1 MDFEGL
7 KLLFC
12 VAAFGW
18 IVYMAF
24 KQKMHKMDPESF
36 KFLALIFGGLLLA
49 FICFL
54 IPGGAKYTFVLIG
67 VTMGGMTT
75 KIFYRNIK
83 SVNICNEEIMGVYQG
98 YNSYPSKT
106 VSSYAPIFKY
116 KYNGKTYVR
125 QCSKQNGLH
134 GEGHRLFQQ
143 QTLVLH
149 DTLEWLY
156 KYVVVLLLKG
166 IPPLYFVQFF

>member
-1 MDFEGL
+1 MNFEGL

-54 IPGGAKYTFVLIG
+54 IPGGAKYTFILIG
-67 VTMGGMTT
+67 VTIGGMITM
-75 KIFYRNIK
+75 IFYHNIK
-83 SVNICNEEIMGVYQG
+83 SWGSIKAIIRIQVKQYQAMLLFL
-98 YNSYPSKT
+98 NTSTTEKHMS
-106 VSSYAPIFKY
+106 VS
-116 KYNGKTYVR
+116 
-125 QCSKQNGLH
+125 
-134 GEGHRLFQQ
+134 
-143 QTLVLH
+143 VLTH
-149 DTLEWLY
+149 IALRN
-156 KYVVVLLLKG
+156 
-166 IPPLYFVQFF
+166 

>member
-67 VTMGGMTT
+67 VTIGGMITM
-75 KIFYRNIK
+75 IFYHNIK
-83 SVNICNEEIMGVYQG
+83 
-98 YNSYPSKT
+98 
-106 VSSYAPIFKY
+106 
-116 KYNGKTYVR
+116 
-125 QCSKQNGLH
+125 
-134 GEGHRLFQQ
+134 
-143 QTLVLH
+143 
-149 DTLEWLY
+149 
-156 KYVVVLLLKG
+156 LLL
-166 IPPLYFVQFF
+166 FVMKKLLGSIKAIIRIQVKQYQAMLLFLNTSITEKHMSSSVLTHIALRN

>member
-1 MDFEGL
+1 MDFEGFE
-7 KLLFC
+7 LLFC

-67 VTMGGMTT
+67 VTIGGMITM
-75 KIFYRNIK
+75 IFYHNIK
-83 SVNICNEEIMGVYQG
+83 SVNICNEEIMGSIKAIIRIQVKQYQ
-98 YNSYPSKT
+98 
-106 VSSYAPIFKY
+106 AM
-116 KYNGKTYVR
+116 
-125 QCSKQNGLH
+125 L
-134 GEGHRLFQQ
+134 LFLN
-143 QTLVLH
+143 TSTTEKHMSASVLTH
-149 DTLEWLY
+149 IALRN
-156 KYVVVLLLKG
+156 
-166 IPPLYFVQFF
+166 

>member
-24 KQKMHKMDPESF
+24 KQKMHKMDPKSF
-36 KFLALIFGGLLLA
+36 KFLVLIFGGLLLA

-83 SVNICNEEIMGVYQG
+83 SVNICNEEIMGV
-98 YNSYPSKT
+98 
-106 VSSYAPIFKY
+106 
-116 KYNGKTYVR
+116 
-125 QCSKQNGLH
+125 
-134 GEGHRLFQQ
+134 
-143 QTLVLH
+143 
-149 DTLEWLY
+149 
-156 KYVVVLLLKG
+156 
-166 IPPLYFVQFF
+166 

>member
-1 MDFEGL
+1 MEFEGFE
-7 KLLFC
+7 LLFC
-12 VAAFGW
+12 VVAFGW

-54 IPGGAKYTFVLIG
+54 IRGGAKYTFVLIG
-67 VTMGGMTT
+67 VTIGGMITP
-75 KIFYRNIK
+75 IFIIILTIF
-83 SVNICNEEIMGVYQG
+83 ICNEEIMGVYQG

-116 KYNGKTYVR
+116 STTE
-125 QCSKQNGLH
+125 KQAAS
-134 GEGHRLFQQ
+134 
-143 QTLVLH
+143 VLTH
-149 DTLEWLY
+149 IALRN
-156 KYVVVLLLKG
+156 
-166 IPPLYFVQFF
+166 

>member
-1 MDFEGL
+1 MNFEGL

-54 IPGGAKYTFVLIG
+54 IY
-67 VTMGGMTT
+67 
-75 KIFYRNIK
+75 
-83 SVNICNEEIMGVYQG
+83 
-98 YNSYPSKT
+98 
-106 VSSYAPIFKY
+106 
-116 KYNGKTYVR
+116 
-125 QCSKQNGLH
+125 
-134 GEGHRLFQQ
+134 
-143 QTLVLH
+143 
-149 DTLEWLY
+149 
-156 KYVVVLLLKG
+156 
-166 IPPLYFVQFF
+166 

>member
-54 IPGGAKYTFVLIG
+54 IPGGAKY
-67 VTMGGMTT
+67 
-75 KIFYRNIK
+75 R
-83 SVNICNEEIMGVYQG
+83 SEERRV
-98 YNSYPSKT
+98 
-106 VSSYAPIFKY
+106 
-116 KYNGKTYVR
+116 GKECRSRWSPY
-125 QCSKQNGLH
+125 H
-134 GEGHRLFQQ
+134 
-143 QTLVLH
+143 
-149 DTLEWLY
+149 
-156 KYVVVLLLKG
+156 
-166 IPPLYFVQFF
+166 

>member
-7 KLLFC
+7 KLLFY

-36 KFLALIFGGLLLA
+36 KFLALISVGIT

-67 VTMGGMTT
+67 VTIGGMITL
-75 KIFYRNIK
+75 IFYHN
-83 SVNICNEEIMGVYQG
+83 
-98 YNSYPSKT
+98 
-106 VSSYAPIFKY
+106 PIFDSQEEK
-116 KYNGKTYVR
+116 K
-125 QCSKQNGLH
+125 S
-134 GEGHRLFQQ
+134 
-143 QTLVLH
+143 
-149 DTLEWLY
+149 LY
-156 KYVVVLLLKG
+156 
-166 IPPLYFVQFF
+166 PL

>member
-1 MDFEGL
+1 MNFEGL

-54 IPGGAKYTFVLIG
+54 IPGGAKYTFILIG
-67 VTMGGMTT
+67 VTIGGMITM
-75 KIFYRNIK
+75 IFIIILN
-83 SVNICNEEIMGVYQG
+83 
-98 YNSYPSKT
+98 
-106 VSSYAPIFKY
+106 
-116 KYNGKTYVR
+116 
-125 QCSKQNGLH
+125 
-134 GEGHRLFQQ
+134 
-143 QTLVLH
+143 
-149 DTLEWLY
+149 
-156 KYVVVLLLKG
+156 LLL
-166 IPPLYFVQFF
+166 FVMKKLWGSIKAIIRIQVKQYQAMLLFLNTSTTEKHMSVSVLTHIALRN